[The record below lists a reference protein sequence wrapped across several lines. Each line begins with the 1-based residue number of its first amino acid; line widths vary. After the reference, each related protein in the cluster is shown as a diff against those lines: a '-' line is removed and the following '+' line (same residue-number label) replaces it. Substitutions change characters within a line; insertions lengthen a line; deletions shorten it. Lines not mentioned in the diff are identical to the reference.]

1 MDKLRRF
8 FFIIDAECVSF
19 FEWTI
24 WTSIFVLFL
33 GVPAAMAILKN
44 IFQGLFVPAITVVIL
59 WALTFLLEGIA
70 GGMLRHWPFDISDEE
85 SDFEAN
91 YEPRIPND

>member
-8 FFIIDAECVSF
+8 FFIIDAEGVSF

-44 IFQGLFVPAITVVIL
+44 FFQGPLII
-59 WALTFLLEGIA
+59 
-70 GGMLRHWPFDISDEE
+70 RS
-85 SDFEAN
+85 
-91 YEPRIPND
+91 

>member
-8 FFIIDAECVSF
+8 LYIIGAEIVSF

-24 WTSIFVLFL
+24 WTSILVLFL
-33 GVPAAMAILKN
+33 GVPTVTIVLQNLLQGIL
-44 IFQGLFVPAITVVIL
+44 VPAITVVVI
-59 WALTFLLEGIA
+59 WAMTLLLIGLAEGI
-70 GGMLRHWPFDISDEE
+70 LSVWPFDVSEE
-85 SDFEAN
+85 ELDFETK

>member
-8 FFIIDAECVSF
+8 LFIIGAEIVSI

-24 WTSIFVLFL
+24 WTSILVLFL
-33 GVPAAMAILKN
+33 GVPTVTIVLQNLLQGIL
-44 IFQGLFVPAITVVIL
+44 VPAITVVVI
-59 WALTFLLEGIA
+59 WAMTLLLIGLAEGI
-70 GGMLRHWPFDISDEE
+70 LSVWPFDVSEE
-85 SDFEAN
+85 ELDFETK

>member
-8 FFIIDAECVSF
+8 FFIIDAESVSF

-33 GVPAAMAILKN
+33 GVPTAMAILKN
-44 IFQGLFVPAITVVIL
+44 IFQGLVVPAITVVIL
-59 WALTFLLEGIA
+59 WALTLLLEGVANGI
-70 GGMLRHWPFDISDEE
+70 LSHWPFDISEEE
-85 SDFEAN
+85 SDFESN
-91 YEPRIPND
+91 YELRIPND